1 MFAGFCGH
9 ADKNHIY
16 IVLTVTTGSLRAN
29 IMLIWPSVK
38 TSSTALLLCSRMSE
52 EQD

>member
-9 ADKNHIY
+9 ADKNHSYTI
-16 IVLTVTTGSLRAN
+16 LTVPTGSLRAN

-38 TSSTALLLCSRMSE
+38 MCLTPLQCSRISE
-52 EQD
+52 GRD

>member
-1 MFAGFCGH
+1 MFACFCGH

-16 IVLTVTTGSLRAN
+16 IVLTVTTGPLRTN

-38 TSSTALLLCSRMSE
+38 MSLTTCYSAAE
-52 EQD
+52 WVKI